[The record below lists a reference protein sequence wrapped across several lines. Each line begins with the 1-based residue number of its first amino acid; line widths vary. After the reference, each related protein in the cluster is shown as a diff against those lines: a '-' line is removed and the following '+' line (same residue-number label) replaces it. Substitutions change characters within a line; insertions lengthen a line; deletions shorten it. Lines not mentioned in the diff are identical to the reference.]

1 MNMSQV
7 RKLLQGNGGI
17 PKTYN
22 LILDGQSFTI
32 NDDQLREINNEIASL
47 DPKYRAYLG
56 NVSGVISSGA
66 FVGNRAQ
73 NTISAPALTNLNEK
87 EMEFL
92 KAGKQNL

>member
-1 MNMSQV
+1 MSQV

-22 LILDGQSFTI
+22 LILDGQTFTI
-32 NDDQLREINNEIASL
+32 DDDQLTQINNEIASL
-47 DPKYRAYLG
+47 DPRYRAYLG
-56 NVSGVISSGA
+56 GVSGAIASGV
-66 FVGNRAQ
+66 FVGDRAQ
-73 NTISAPALTNLNEK
+73 NKISTPALSNLNDK